1 MKTTT
6 LGVCLYG
13 LTVFTAA
20 AQGPRQPPASPG
32 SPPAVNA
39 VKDALN
45 LTDGQLTQLRQ
56 VQQNRIQAN
65 RQLQDQI
72 AERQRTLA
80 QTLLQPAPDAATVG
94 NLLLDANKLR
104 KQIQANNET
113 YRGTAANVLTADQK
127 KKLQDL
133 ENALKLRTAI
143 EQAMGLGLLTPPA
156 DAGPGAG
163 PLGFGSRRPPGGE
176 MMRRGWQGQR
186 LHQPLN

>member
-6 LGVCLYG
+6 LAVCLFG

-20 AQGPRQPPASPG
+20 AQGPRQPPMAPG
-32 SPPAVNA
+32 SPPAVSA
-39 VKDALN
+39 LKEALN
-45 LTDGQLTQLRQ
+45 RTDGQLTQRRQ

-65 RQLQDQI
+65 RQLQEQI
-72 AERQRTLA
+72 AERQQTLA
-80 QTLLQPAPDAATVG
+80 QTLRQSAPDAVTVG

-104 KQIQANNET
+104 KQIQGNDET

-133 ENALKLRTAI
+133 ENALKLRPAI
-143 EQAMGLGLLTPPA
+143 EQALALGLLAPPA
-156 DAGPGAG
+156 DAGPGFG
-163 PLGFGSRRPPGGE
+163 PMGFGSRRPPGGE
-176 MMRRGWQGQR
+176 MMRRGDRGQR

>member
-6 LGVCLYG
+6 LAVCLFG

-20 AQGPRQPPASPG
+20 AQGPRRPPASPG

-39 VKDALN
+39 VKEALN
-45 LTDGQLTQLRQ
+45 LTDGQLTQLRTL
-56 VQQNRIQAN
+56 QQNRIQAN

-80 QTLLQPAPDAATVG
+80 QTLQQSAPDAVTVG

-104 KQIQANNET
+104 KQIQTNDET
-113 YRGTAANVLTADQK
+113 YRGMAANVLTADQK

-133 ENALKLRTAI
+133 ENALKLRPAI
-143 EQAMGLGLLTPPA
+143 EQAMALGLLAPPA

-163 PLGFGSRRPPGGE
+163 PMGFGSRRPLGGDA
-176 MMRRGWQGQR
+176 MRGRWQGQR

>member
-6 LGVCLYG
+6 LTVCLYG

-20 AQGPRQPPASPG
+20 AQGPPPQPPA
-32 SPPAVNA
+32 PAVNA
-39 VKDALN
+39 VKEALN

-72 AERQRTLA
+72 AERQRTLD
-80 QTLLQPAPDAATVG
+80 QTLRQSAPDAVTVG
-94 NLLLDANKLR
+94 NLVLDANKLR
-104 KQIQANNET
+104 KQIRINDET
-113 YRGTAANVLTADQK
+113 YRGMAANVLTADQK

-133 ENALKLRTAI
+133 ENALKLRPAI
-143 EQAMGLGLLTPPA
+143 EQALGLGLLAPPA
-156 DAGPGAG
+156 DQGPGAG
-163 PLGFGSRRPPGGE
+163 PMGFGSRRPPGGGDP
-176 MMRRGWQGQR
+176 MRNRWQGQR

>member
-6 LGVCLYG
+6 LAVCLFG
-13 LTVFTAA
+13 LTAFTAG
-20 AQGPRQPPASPG
+20 AQGPRQPPTSPG

-39 VKDALN
+39 VKEALN

-65 RQLQDQI
+65 RQLMDQI

-80 QTLLQPAPDAATVG
+80 QTLLQTAPDAATVG

-104 KQIQANNET
+104 KQIQTNDET
-113 YRGTAANVLTADQK
+113 YRGMAANVLTADQK

-133 ENALKLRTAI
+133 DNALKLRPAI
-143 EQAMGLGLLTPPA
+143 EQAMALGLLAPPA
-156 DAGPGAG
+156 DQGPGVG
-163 PLGFGSRRPPGGE
+163 PMGFGSRRPPGGE
-176 MMRRGWQGQR
+176 MMRRGGQGQR